1 MKTASQRADG
11 ATFIVQKVEM
21 FAMEEVNFVVSALHS
36 VQELLLEVSV
46 SSGKYRDSNLRQ
58 KC

>member
-1 MKTASQRADG
+1 
-11 ATFIVQKVEM
+11 M